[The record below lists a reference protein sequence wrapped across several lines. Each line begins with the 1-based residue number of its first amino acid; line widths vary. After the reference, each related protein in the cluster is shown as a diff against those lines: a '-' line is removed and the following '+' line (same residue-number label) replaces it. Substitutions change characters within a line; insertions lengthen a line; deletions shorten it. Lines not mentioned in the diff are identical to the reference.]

1 MGPFGRLP
9 RASSFRSCV
18 LVRTGG
24 HIVLV
29 GSGAFAGSVA
39 VALAA
44 RPSPV
49 RVTVLARGLAAATA
63 LALTCGVR
71 AATDGTGVTFA
82 AAELPG
88 EPGATPAVLAA
99 LRPDVLVCCASDH
112 SPYERLARPSAWTDL
127 VARSGFGVTLPLQ
140 AGLVSTLARSLAAAC
155 PDAVLVNGCLPDV
168 VNPLLASLG
177 LPVLCGIGNVATLAA
192 CLRAATGPADLAV
205 LGHHAQLAETGVEV
219 RAWVG
224 GAPVSGVTEL
234 LRPYRA
240 LPRRELNAV
249 GGHAA
254 ARLLVALT
262 DGTEL
267 GTSLPGPGGLP
278 GGYPVRVAGRRI
290 EPDLPAGVDLA
301 EAVAWN
307 LLAGAPDG
315 VEVSGGRV
323 RHSARTASAL
333 ADHLPELADGW
344 PVDALDEAGHRLRA
358 LRRRLRTTST
368 TSTEEGPACS
378 PRPAAPARSPA
389 T

>member
-1 MGPFGRLP
+1 M
-9 RASSFRSCV
+9 

-39 VALAA
+39 AALAA
-44 RPSPV
+44 QPSPV
-49 RVTVLARGLAAATA
+49 RVTVFARELAAATA
-63 LALTCGVR
+63 LALACGVR

-82 AAELPG
+82 SAELDT
-88 EPGATPAVLAA
+88 TPEALNA

-112 SPYERLARPSAWTDL
+112 SPYERLARPSAWTHL
-127 VARSGFGVTLPLQ
+127 VGRAGFGLTVALQ

-155 PDAVLVNGCLPDV
+155 PDAVLVNACFPDV

-177 LPVLCGIGNVATLAA
+177 LPVACGIGNVATLAA
-192 CLRAATGPADLAV
+192 CLRAATRQPDLAV
-205 LGHHAQLAETGVEV
+205 LGHHAQLTETGSEV
-219 RAWVG
+219 RAWSG
-224 GAPVSGVTEL
+224 GTPVSGVAEL

-254 ARLLVALT
+254 ARLLVALAE
-262 DGTEL
+262 GTEL
-267 GTSLPGPGGLP
+267 RTNVPGPGGLP
-278 GGYPVRVAGRRI
+278 GGYPVRVAGRRV
-290 EPDLPAGVDLA
+290 EPELPAGVDLA

-307 LLAGAPDG
+307 LLAGVPDG

-323 RHSARTASAL
+323 RHSARIASAL
-333 ADHLPELADGW
+333 GEHLPELADGW
-344 PVDALDEAGHRLRA
+344 PVEDLDDTGHRLRA
-358 LRRRLRTTST
+358 LRDRLRTTST
-368 TSTEEGPACS
+368 TSTEEGQSCS
-378 PRPAAPARSPA
+378 PRPAVPARSPA